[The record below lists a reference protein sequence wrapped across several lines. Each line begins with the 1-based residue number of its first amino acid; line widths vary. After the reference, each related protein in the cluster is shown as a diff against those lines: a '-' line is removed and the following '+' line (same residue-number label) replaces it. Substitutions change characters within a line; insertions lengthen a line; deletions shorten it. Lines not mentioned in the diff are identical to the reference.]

1 MKNDVVIVG
10 ACRTPI
16 GSFLGTLQDVHVKD
30 LGRTAG
36 AEALRRA
43 GISPED
49 VDEIVCGNVIQ
60 AGCGGNVARQIQG
73 EIGIPWTAGALTV
86 NQLCASGMRA
96 LEIAAANIMLQATS
110 VALVLGVENMSMA
123 PYLIPKGRT
132 GYRMGPATI
141 EDAMLLDALEC
152 SIEHYHMGMTA
163 ENVAERYAISREE
176 QDELACESQARA
188 ARAIR
193 EGRFRDEIVPV
204 AVKRKKETVMF
215 DTDEHVRPKTTM
227 EALAVLKPVFKKGG
241 TVTAG
246 NASGVNDGAAAV
258 VLMSRQRAAELIIQ
272 PLAVMRATCTVGVEP
287 AVMGLGPARAV
298 PKALELAGLRFAD
311 INYFELNEAFAAQY
325 LGVERMLQQERG
337 VRLDRRAV
345 NRNGS
350 GIALGHPV
358 GCSGLRVVVSLVHE
372 MMKTGEAVG
381 CASLCAGG
389 GPAMAAIIERI

>member
-258 VLMSRQRAAELIIQ
+258 VLMSRQRAAELNIQ

>member
-16 GSFLGTLQDVHVKD
+16 GSFLGSLQDVHVKE
-30 LGRTAG
+30 LGRIVGT
-36 AEALRRA
+36 EALRRA
-43 GISPED
+43 GIGLED
-49 VDEIVCGNVIQ
+49 IDEIVCGNVIQ
-60 AGCGGNVARQIQG
+60 AGCGGNVARQVQG
-73 EIGIPWTAGALTV
+73 AIGIPWRAGALTV

-96 LEIAAANIMLQATS
+96 LEIAAANIMLGKTS
-110 VALVLGVENMSMA
+110 VALVLGVENMSLA

-132 GYRMGPATI
+132 GYRMGSGTI

-152 SIEHYHMGMTA
+152 SIEHCHMGMTA
-163 ENVAERYAISREE
+163 ENIAERYEISREE
-176 QDELACESQARA
+176 QDALACESQSRA
-188 ARAIR
+188 ARAISA
-193 EGRFRDEIVPV
+193 GRFRDEIVPV

-215 DTDEHVRPKTTM
+215 DIDEHVRPATNM
-227 EALAVLKPVFKKGG
+227 EALAALKPVFRKKG

-258 VLMSRQRAAELIIQ
+258 VLMSRQRSKQQSLH
-272 PLAVMRATCTVGVEP
+272 PLAVLRSTCTAGIEP
-287 AVMGLGPARAV
+287 EVMGLGPARAI
-298 PKALELAGLRFAD
+298 PGALLAAGLTFMD
-311 INYFELNEAFAAQY
+311 IDYFELNEAFAAQY
-325 LGVERMLQQERG
+325 LGVERMLQQECG
-337 VRLDRRAV
+337 FQFDRQKV

-372 MMKTGEAVG
+372 MMKTGEARG

>member
-1 MKNDVVIVG
+1 MNSVVIVA

-16 GSFLGTLQDVHVKD
+16 GSFLGALQDVHVKD
-30 LGRTAG
+30 MGRIVG
-36 AEALRRA
+36 AEALKRA
-43 GISPED
+43 GIGPED
-49 VDEIVCGNVIQ
+49 VGEVVCGNVIQ

-73 EIGIPWTAGALTV
+73 AIGIPWSSGAFTV

-96 LEIAAANIMLQATS
+96 LEIAATNIMLGKTS

-123 PYLIPKGRT
+123 PYLLPKGRT

-152 SIEHYHMGMTA
+152 SIEHSHMGMTA
-163 ENVAERYAISREE
+163 ENIAERYAISRTE
-176 QDELACESQARA
+176 QDELSCESQARA
-188 ARAIR
+188 ARAIAG
-193 EGRFRDEIVPV
+193 GRFRDEIVPV
-204 AVKRKKETVMF
+204 EIRRKKETVMF
-215 DTDEHVRPKTTM
+215 DTDEHVRPATTM
-227 EALAVLKPVFKKGG
+227 EALAALKPAFKKDG

-258 VLMSRQRAAELIIQ
+258 VLMSRQRAQELNIQ
-272 PLAVMRATCTVGVEP
+272 SQAVMRATCTVGIEP
-287 AVMGLGPARAV
+287 EVMGLGPARAI
-298 PKALELAGLRFAD
+298 PRALELAGLKFPD

-325 LGVERMLQQERG
+325 LGVERMLQQECG
-337 VRLDRRAV
+337 FQLDRHKV

-358 GCSGLRVVVSLVHE
+358 GCSGLRVVVSLIHE
-372 MMKTGEAVG
+372 MMKTGETLG

-389 GPAMAAIIERI
+389 GPAMAAVIERI